1 MVIGGNALL
10 GGRFPIL
17 ASLIGAMITQTV
29 NTGILLAGFPPE
41 YNLLIKASIVLAILL
56 IQSPRLRLSERLRR
70 RDPAKEGPAAAGP
83 AGQGPTA

>member
-29 NTGILLAGFPPE
+29 NTGILLAG
-41 YNLLIKASIVLAILL
+41 
-56 IQSPRLRLSERLRR
+56 
-70 RDPAKEGPAAAGP
+70 
-83 AGQGPTA
+83 

>member
-29 NTGILLAGFPPE
+29 NTGILLAG
-41 YNLLIKASIVLAILL
+41 LLN
-56 IQSPRLRLSERLRR
+56 R
-70 RDPAKEGPAAAGP
+70 AGF
-83 AGQGPTA
+83 AGG